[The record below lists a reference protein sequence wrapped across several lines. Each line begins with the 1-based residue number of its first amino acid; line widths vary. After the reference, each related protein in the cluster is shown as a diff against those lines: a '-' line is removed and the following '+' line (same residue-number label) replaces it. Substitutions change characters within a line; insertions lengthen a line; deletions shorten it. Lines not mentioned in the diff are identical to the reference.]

1 MTTNSQEMTEQF
13 DRASLLERVEG
24 DEELLAEMIKLFLAD
39 APRLLDAM
47 RNALQQGDMI
57 VLERSAHSMKGAAS
71 NLSANITTAA
81 ALNDALDTLDMER
94 LDPPAVG
101 ESEVEVPTVRRVRE
115 AERAVLPSFSS
126 EVALGI
132 HERELELPQQHWKHQ
147 PGRQQGTHGAQLRRR
162 RERRLQRRRCSLR
175 QTHARGQRRSD
186 RRPVRHVHRCAS
198 G

>member
-47 RNALQQGDMI
+47 RNSLQQGDMI

-81 ALNDALDTLDMER
+81 ALKLEKNAKNGDAETSRASLSSLEEAVSRLVPILADMC
-94 LDPPAVG
+94 
-101 ESEVEVPTVRRVRE
+101 
-115 AERAVLPSFSS
+115 
-126 EVALGI
+126 
-132 HERELELPQQHWKHQ
+132 
-147 PGRQQGTHGAQLRRR
+147 QGV
-162 RERRLQRRRCSLR
+162 SK
-175 QTHARGQRRSD
+175 
-186 RRPVRHVHRCAS
+186 
-198 G
+198 